1 MTDARSYD
9 ERVMDQIRNARAYR
23 VLDDATHQAYD
34 INPLCGDEMT
44 VYVRISAD
52 RVEELAYQ
60 CSCCGV
66 SMASASM
73 MSEYVREQNV
83 AQLAISVPAF
93 SAALLK
99 HAEPPA
105 AADDDPMRHALLK
118 TVRDLPSRTPCAA
131 LPWAILA
138 AALAAS
144 TETVSVQV

>member
-9 ERVMDQIRNARAYR
+9 ERVMDHIRNARAYR
-23 VLDDATHQAYD
+23 VLEDATHQANG

-52 RVEELAYQ
+52 RLDELSYQ

-66 SMASASM
+66 SMATASM
-73 MSEYVREQNV
+73 TSEYVREQHV

-138 AALAAS
+138 AAPAGS

>member
-1 MTDARSYD
+1 MADAHGYD
-9 ERVMDQIRNARAYR
+9 ELVMDHIRNARAYR
-23 VLDDATHQAYD
+23 VLEDATHRANG

-52 RVEELAYQ
+52 RLDELTYQ

-73 MSEYVREQNV
+73 MSEYVRDQNV
-83 AQLAISVPAF
+83 AQLGISVAAF

-99 HAEPPA
+99 HAEAPPA
-105 AADDDPMRHALLK
+105 ADDPMRHALLK
-118 TVRDLPSRTPCAA
+118 TVRDLPSRTPCAT

-138 AALAAS
+138 AALAGS

>member
-1 MTDARSYD
+1 MADAHGYD
-9 ERVMDQIRNARAYR
+9 ELVMDHIRNARAYR
-23 VLDDATHQAYD
+23 VLEDATHRANG

-52 RVEELAYQ
+52 RLDELTYQ

-66 SMASASM
+66 SMVSASM
-73 MSEYVREQNV
+73 MSEYVCEQNV
-83 AQLAISVPAF
+83 AQLAISVATF

-99 HAEPPA
+99 HAEPLA
-105 AADDDPMRHALLK
+105 AADDPMRHALLK

-138 AALAAS
+138 AALAGS
-144 TETVSVQV
+144 SETVSVQV

>member
-1 MTDARSYD
+1 MADANGYD
-9 ERVMDQIRNARAYR
+9 ELVMDHIRNARAYR
-23 VLDDATHQAYD
+23 VLEDATHRANG

-52 RVEELAYQ
+52 RLDEPTYQ

-105 AADDDPMRHALLK
+105 VADDDPMRHALLK

-138 AALAAS
+138 AALAGS
-144 TETVSVQV
+144 SETVSIQV

>member
-1 MTDARSYD
+1 MADAHGYD
-9 ERVMDQIRNARAYR
+9 ELVMDHIRNARAYR
-23 VLDDATHQAYD
+23 VLEDATHRANS

-52 RVEELAYQ
+52 RLDEMSYQ
-60 CSCCGV
+60 CSCGGV

-73 MSEYVREQNV
+73 MSEYVRKQNV

-105 AADDDPMRHALLK
+105 VADDDPMRHALLK

-131 LPWAILA
+131 LPWAILV
-138 AALAAS
+138 AALASS

>member
-1 MTDARSYD
+1 MADTHGDD
-9 ERVMDQIRNARAYR
+9 ELVMDHIRNARTYR
-23 VLDDATHQAYD
+23 VFDDATHRANG

-52 RVEELAYQ
+52 RLDELTYQ

-66 SMASASM
+66 SMVSASM
-73 MSEYVREQNV
+73 MSEYVCEQNV
-83 AQLAISVPAF
+83 AQLAISVATF

-99 HAEPPA
+99 HAEPLA
-105 AADDDPMRHALLK
+105 AADDPMRHALLK

-138 AALAAS
+138 AALAGS